1 MGIGCK
7 NFAGFSDMPYGD
19 RFLKVADIARM
30 KERLDPVTLDN
41 FVRVIERAA
50 EKSGYAK
57 DAIGFIAP
65 IFMKRSILET
75 MLASFGLSEENSFVL
90 EDYGH
95 CQSADAFIALQNGE
109 SLGRLK
115 EGDVAVLVAAGTG
128 YTWAATAVKWGAWSA

>member
-1 MGIGCK
+1 MAVCSRRNCSPAPI
-7 NFAGFSDMPYGD
+7 ALPRTAQEYI
-19 RFLKVADIARM
+19 ADWIRDAILIRRATAAR
-30 KERLDPVTLDN
+30 EETVELSPS
-41 FVRVIERAA
+41 AA
-50 EKSGYAK
+50 